1 MKLISVE
8 ELFLLTS
15 EEILARKI
23 NKDTFL
29 LGYDE
34 NGTAIIFSMK
44 EAEE

>member
-8 ELFLLTS
+8 ELCLLTP

-23 NKDTFL
+23 DKNTFL

-34 NGTAIIFSMK
+34 NGVAIVFSMK